1 MSFKPFLAIGVS
13 VAALL
18 AAPTGAQ
25 QAPAPTVL
33 TVHPLRG
40 GAYWVSGGRSNAGFV
55 VGDKGV
61 VVIDTQTSPPDGQK
75 QVEEIAK
82 VTPKPINTIILT
94 HSDPDHI
101 GGLPSYPAGVA
112 IIAHE
117 DTRATILAS
126 DADPNAPPMYKPLY
140 RLLATKY
147 LPTHTLSESETTVI
161 DGVPMQLIHVAPA
174 HSSGDVFVYLP
185 RQKLVYG
192 GDILLNQ
199 ADRYPVVHIG
209 GSSAGWIQSV
219 KAMLALDADLFV
231 SGHGAMMTR
240 AQIEAQ
246 LHAVEQRRAQIETM
260 VYAGKSLAEVEAA
273 LPEPGANAMFPD
285 FDQTVYNELLKG
297 YPPAVAPWAN
307 LTHR

>member
-1 MSFKPFLAIGVS
+1 MTFRPFLTIGVS

-18 AAPTGAQ
+18 AAPAGAQ
-25 QAPAPTVL
+25 QAQAPTVL

-55 VGDKGV
+55 VGDQGV

-75 QVEEIAK
+75 QVAEIAK
-82 VTPKPINTIILT
+82 VTRLPINTIILT

-126 DADPNAPPMYKPLY
+126 DADPNGPPMYKPLF
-140 RLLATKY
+140 RLLASKY
-147 LPTHTLSESETTVI
+147 LPTQTLQASESTVI

-185 RQKLVYG
+185 KQKIVYG
-192 GDILLNQ
+192 GDILVNEH
-199 ADRYPVVHIG
+199 DPYPVIHIG
-209 GSSAGWIQSV
+209 GSSEGWIESM

-231 SGHGAMMTR
+231 SGHGAMMSR
-240 AQIEAQ
+240 AELQQHLGQAQ
-246 LHAVEQRRAQIETM
+246 QRRSQIKAM
-260 VYAGKSLAEVEAA
+260 VYAGKSLSEVEAA

-285 FDQTVYNELLKG
+285 FDQTVYQELLKG

-307 LTHR
+307 LVHH